1 MLENEEGGFEEEA
14 YLNSCY
20 FQDQDNHLYQGK
32 PSWCLLLQYLSLSI
46 MHVLL
51 PKFYKNWLNETIFD
65 VAITTLIIIR
75 IIIMLIVETWYYQAH
90 SHHMVYLPS
99 NVNEYEVPKWTP

>member
-1 MLENEEGGFEEEA
+1 MCLSFYFTTLENEEGGVEEEA
-14 YLNSCY
+14 YFNSCY
-20 FQDQDNHLYQGK
+20 YQDQDNHLYQGK

-51 PKFYKNWLNETIFD
+51 LKFYKNWLNKTIFD
-65 VAITTLIIIR
+65 VAITTLITILTIT
-75 IIIMLIVETWYYQAH
+75 LPVVKTWCYQAH

-99 NVNEYEVPKWTP
+99 